1 MPISFIRFYTYRK
14 INSILFKWHHS
25 SFINHRNRFNRSC
38 WKAPFKK
45 VINTVHLGIK
55 IGIQVTLSLLRN
67 ITEHYFLTVYHAC
80 MFTMHKIQE
89 FSNFQPTW
97 QAPRPFYEDL
107 PLRKI
112 EDNLKPKSKPFVSI
126 PSGPVT
132 VPKHQTAFWFFFR
145 EEVPNYF
152 WPFGA
157 NPRRQQRP
165 WKKTV
170 EKITF
175 HVQAVKRG
183 SCDPK
188 DVVVY
193 SWSTLL
199 DIQNP

>member
-67 ITEHYFLTVYHAC
+67 ITEHYFFAVYHAC
-80 MFTMHKIQE
+80 MFTMHKILKNTRIFK
-89 FSNFQPTW
+89 FSANMAGAQTI
-97 QAPRPFYEDL
+97 YEDL

-132 VPKHQTAFWFFFR
+132 VPKHQTAFWFFFQ
-145 EEVPNYF
+145 
-152 WPFGA
+152 
-157 NPRRQQRP
+157 RRSS
-165 WKKTV
+165 KLFLTV
-170 EKITF
+170 L
-175 HVQAVKRG
+175 G
-183 SCDPK
+183 
-188 DVVVY
+188 
-193 SWSTLL
+193 
-199 DIQNP
+199 

>member
-55 IGIQVTLSLLRN
+55 IGIQVTLSLLHN

-89 FSNFQPTW
+89 FSNFEPTW
-97 QAPRPFYEDL
+97 QVPRPFYGDL

-112 EDNLKPKSKPFVSI
+112 EDDPKPKSKPFVSI
-126 PSGPVT
+126 PSGLVT
-132 VPKHQTAFWFFFR
+132 VPKHYQTALWFFFV
-145 EEVPNYF
+145 EEVPDYF
-152 WPFGA
+152 WPIWA
-157 NPRRQQRP
+157 NPRRQQRS
-165 WKKTV
+165 WKK
-170 EKITF
+170 KLSR
-175 HVQAVKRG
+175 K
-183 SCDPK
+183 
-188 DVVVY
+188 
-193 SWSTLL
+193 
-199 DIQNP
+199 